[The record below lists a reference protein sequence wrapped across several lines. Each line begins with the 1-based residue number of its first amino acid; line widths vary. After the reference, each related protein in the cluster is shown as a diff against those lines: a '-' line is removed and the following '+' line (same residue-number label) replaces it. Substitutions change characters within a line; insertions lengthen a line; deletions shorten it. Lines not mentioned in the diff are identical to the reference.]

1 MLEGLFDESWIV
13 LSEVSIAQLIG
24 REVGSESTLKSK
36 TRKERE
42 GKKERNRVEK
52 TEARESV

>member
-24 REVGSESTLKSK
+24 REVVSESTLKSK